1 MPLPDISTPC
11 VNICVVDPLSALC
24 IGCGRSPAEIA
35 SWRDLSEPERLA
47 IIGVLG
53 ARLAGSRSRA
63 KRGGRVRARE
73 RDL

>member
-24 IGCGRSPAEIA
+24 IGCGRSTAEIA
-35 SWRDLSEPERLA
+35 SWRDLSEPERVA

-53 ARLAGSRSRA
+53 ARLAESRSRA
-63 KRGGRVRARE
+63 KRGGRVRVRE
-73 RDL
+73 RGL